1 MRATYRFAQGLYK
14 TSTQRPQELRSI
26 LNRFNAG
33 LGSLGQSGGPRIS
46 SDWIWR
52 AQGDAV
58 PIERIEA
65 FFSGRGYAMHRH
77 DTYAIGFTLSGVQSF
92 RYRGS
97 IRNSVPGG
105 TLVLHP
111 DELHDGQA
119 GVEGGFRYRMAYIE
133 PAAIQQVL
141 GGRSLPYVGGG
152 LSADRHLATAVR
164 RLLRSPDI
172 HVEAF
177 EYEDILYE
185 LAQAL
190 LAASD
195 TQRCSAH
202 TSPDYIAAERVRS
215 YLRQQVPHPVTLAQ
229 LEQISGRSR
238 WNLSRDF
245 RCLFG
250 TSPYRYLVMRRLDRV
265 KQLLSSGVPAAQAAI
280 EAGFADQ
287 SHMTRH
293 FARAFGI
300 PPTRWLRA
308 LRR

>member
-1 MRATYRFAQGLYK
+1 M
-14 TSTQRPQELRSI
+14 
-26 LNRFNAG
+26 NRLNAG
-33 LGSLGQSGGPRIS
+33 LGSLNESGGRSIS
-46 SDWIWR
+46 SDWIRR
-52 AQGDAV
+52 ADGDAI

-97 IRNSVPGG
+97 IRNSLPGG

-119 GVEGGFRYRMAYIE
+119 GLEGGFRYRMAYIE
-133 PAAIQQVL
+133 PASIQQVL
-141 GGRSLPYVGGG
+141 SGRPLPYVAGG
-152 LSADRHLATAVR
+152 LSNDPCLGAAVR
-164 RLLRSPDI
+164 RLLRSPYTHI
-172 HVEAF
+172 ESF

-190 LAASD
+190 DAASD
-195 TQRCSAH
+195 THRRTARASL
-202 TSPDYIAAERVRS
+202 DYIAAERARS
-215 YLRQQVPHPVTLAQ
+215 YLREQVPQSVTLAE
-229 LEQISGRSR
+229 LEKISGQSR

-265 KQLLSSGVPAAQAAI
+265 KQLLSSGIPAARAALD
-280 EAGFADQ
+280 AGFADQ

-293 FARAFGI
+293 FTRAFGMS
-300 PPTRWLRA
+300 PTRWLRT
-308 LRR
+308 LTS